1 MRKKTAKTV
10 LATMLCALCLL
21 AVPQAFAEA
30 GTWEAAERE
39 MRLVLSEAFYRFVA
53 GDTEAAK
60 DYVNRAWKEHY
71 LGTFEN
77 EVKTRVSPERAENI
91 NEWFAYIVQS
101 LDNGKSQ
108 TEIRDDFNELN
119 TVLRVTARRLD
130 GHEEP
135 AASKRNWTK
144 TAQEMA
150 AVLDRADEHYR
161 AGDTAA
167 AKKTVDYAYYGFY
180 EKLGFEKT
188 VMAYISGA
196 RASQVEYQ
204 FSTIK
209 KAMTSGASAGE
220 VRETLDTLARYL
232 LEDGGQ
238 LDGKSENAVA
248 VFLGS
253 LFIILRDGFEAILI
267 VSAIIAYLIKSGNR
281 KKTKAVYI
289 GSLIALGASIV
300 MAFAFNA
307 LAGATENR
315 ELVEGITVLFAVAV
329 LFYVSNWMVGK
340 AEATA
345 WTGYIEGKV
354 QSSVAKGSLF
364 SLAFAAFLAVFREG
378 AELILFYWALLA
390 DTQTYVSMVWAGLG
404 AGCAVLVV
412 IYILIRFMSV
422 RLPLK
427 PFFMGTSVVLSL
439 MAVSFIGTGVKN
451 LQTANVVGVTPVSGI
466 ASFDLFAIYPTV
478 ETLIPQG
485 VLLAI
490 LVVTF
495 AFQIRKWSIKKG

>member
-1 MRKKTAKTV
+1 MTKQNTLLLCRERKSAAIT
-10 LATMLCALCLL
+10 LALMLFMAFC
-21 AVPQAFAEA
+21 PRAFAAEYNSWHEIVEA
-30 GTWEAAERE
+30 MSAVCDDAYD
-39 MRLVLSEAFYRFVA
+39 LYLS
-53 GDTEAAK
+53 GD
-60 DYVNRAWKEHY
+60 
-71 LGTFEN
+71 
-77 EVKTRVSPERAENI
+77 
-91 NEWFAYIVQS
+91 
-101 LDNGKSQ
+101 
-108 TEIRDDFNELN
+108 
-119 TVLRVTARRLD
+119 VT
-130 GHEEP
+130 
-135 AASKRNWTK
+135 N
-144 TAQEMA
+144 
-150 AVLDRADEHYR
+150 
-161 AGDTAA
+161 
-167 AKKTVDYAYYGFY
+167 AKKKIDEAYYGFY

-196 RASQVEYQ
+196 NASKTEYQ
-204 FSTIK
+204 FSAIK
-209 KAMTSGASAGE
+209 KAMTRGASLEE
-220 VRETLDTLARYL
+220 VRETLDTLSRYL
-232 LEDGGQ
+232 LEDAGQ

-267 VSAIIAYLIKSGNR
+267 VSAIIAYLIKSGNK

-289 GSLIALGASIV
+289 GALIALGASIV

-307 LAGATENR
+307 LAGAAENR

-340 AEATA
+340 AEAAA

-378 AELILFYWALLA
+378 AELILFYWAMLV

-404 AGCAVLVV
+404 AGCVVLVV

-422 RLPLK
+422 RIPLK

-439 MAVSFIGTGVKN
+439 MAVFLIGTGVKN
-451 LQTANVVGVTPVSGI
+451 LQTANVIGVTPVSGI
-466 ASFDLFAIYPTV
+466 VSFDLFGVYPTV

-485 VLLAI
+485 VLLAA

-495 AFQIRKWSIKKG
+495 AFQIRKWKQGNAAEAENPAQ

>member
-1 MRKKTAKTV
+1 LRKKTAVVT
-10 LATMLCALCLL
+10 LPAILCAFCLL
-21 AVPQAFAEA
+21 TGPQAFADA
-30 GTWEAAERE
+30 GPWEAAERE

-53 GDTEAAK
+53 GDTGAAK

-71 LGTFEN
+71 TRVFEN
-77 EVKTRVSPERAENI
+77 EVKSQISPARAENI
-91 NEWFAYIVQS
+91 NEWFVYVIEE
-101 LDNGKSQ
+101 LDKNKSQ
-108 TEIRDDFNELN
+108 TEMRKDFNDLN
-119 TVLRVTARRLD
+119 HLLSVTARRLD
-130 GHEEP
+130 GYEEP
-135 AASKRNWTK
+135 TASKRNWTK

-150 AVLDRADEHYR
+150 AVLDRAYETYR
-161 AGDTAA
+161 TGDTAN
-167 AKKTVDYAYYGFY
+167 AKATVDYAYYSYY

-188 VMAYISGA
+188 VMAYISGT

-204 FSTIK
+204 FSAIK
-209 KAMTSGASAGE
+209 KTMTNKASTEE
-220 VRETLDTLARYL
+220 VRETLDTLSKYL
-232 LEDGGQ
+232 LEDADQ

-267 VSAIIAYLIKSGNR
+267 VSAIIAYLIKSGNK

-289 GSLIALGASIV
+289 GSLIALGASVV

-329 LFYVSNWMVGK
+329 LFYVSNWMMGK
-340 AEATA
+340 AEASA

-378 AELILFYWALLA
+378 AELILFYWALLV

-404 AGCAVLVV
+404 VGCAVLVV
-412 IYILIRFMSV
+412 IYILIRFMSI

-427 PFFMGTSVVLSL
+427 PFFMGTSVVLSI

-451 LQTANVVGVTPVSGI
+451 LQTANVVGVTPISGI
-466 ASFDLFAIYPTV
+466 ASFDLLGIYPTV

-485 VLLAI
+485 VLFAV

-495 AFQIRKWSIKKG
+495 TLQIRKWKEGKA